1 MHPAPGYLPTR
12 RELLRGAIAASA
24 AGSIAAAT
32 LDASKAVAAAE
43 TDPDLIHAILSVEL
57 LLVFCYQQVLQ
68 SETLA
73 PEAEPA
79 VRHLLGQEQTHI
91 DVMADEL
98 AKFGQV
104 PPPPP
109 SGVAAADGELDAL
122 HASGSLTALHS
133 EQDSLK
139 LLEAC
144 EELAQGAYYHSI
156 TKLTDGRLARVCAS
170 ILAAEGQHYTVL
182 GDLLHPGEID
192 KVVPN
197 AFVEGRS

>member
-1 MHPAPGYLPTR
+1 MLAARGHLPTR
-12 RELLRGAIAASA
+12 RELLGAAIAAAATGSA
-24 AGSIAAAT
+24 AAAA
-32 LDASKAVAAAE
+32 LDAPEAVAAAE
-43 TDPDLIHAILSVEL
+43 TEPDLLHAILAVEL

-79 VRHLLGQEQTHI
+79 IRHILGQEQTHI
-91 DVMADEL
+91 DVISDEL
-98 AKFGQV
+98 ARFGQL
-104 PPPPP
+104 PP
-109 SGVAAADGELDAL
+109 SAPNSVAAADGELDAL
-122 HASGSLTALHS
+122 HASGSLGALHS
-133 EQDSLK
+133 QQDSLR
-139 LLEAC
+139 LLEGV
-144 EELAQGAYYHSI
+144 EELVQGAYYQSI
-156 TKLTDGRLARVCAS
+156 TKLTDTRLARVCAS